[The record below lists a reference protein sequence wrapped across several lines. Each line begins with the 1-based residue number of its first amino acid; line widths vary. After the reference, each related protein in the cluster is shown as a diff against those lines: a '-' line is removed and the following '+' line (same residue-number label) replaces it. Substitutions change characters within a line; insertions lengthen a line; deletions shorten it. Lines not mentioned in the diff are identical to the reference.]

1 MAQKV
6 KVKRNKSRIIKLVTT
21 IAALVFLCYAAIYI
35 AMNIKEA
42 KDLEKQIGMLKE
54 EQIAQ
59 QDAND
64 ELRRLLEAE
73 NPAEYVEKVARDKL
87 NYVYPDEQVYYV
99 IPED

>member
-35 AMNIKEA
+35 TMNIKEA

-54 EQIAQ
+54 EQTAQ